1 MTYMPKSRLF
11 GEIPGKGEMRLLA
24 DRHGSPLCD
33 SVRASRSGNAAG
45 GCERSESIVYAAN
58 LPKLCGGGDRG
69 TWLPLRGARIGETGP
84 PDTIFG
90 CDEAGFMAA
99 SLPGGSVLLTNA
111 GGARARLA
119 LRWLRLGDDVWQ
131 LYYCIRTRAAYAE
144 AAWLACGAPYRFDD
158 AGYPLEGRSRS
169 PILGLLLDGRH
180 FGDIDICHPD
190 GGLTQFEDRWACV
203 RVNVLAVA

>member
-1 MTYMPKSRLF
+1 MPKSRLF
-11 GEIPGKGEMRLLA
+11 GEIPGNGEMRLLA

-33 SVRASRSGNAAG
+33 SVRASRPGNAAG

-111 GGARARLA
+111 CGARAKLA

-169 PILGLLLDGRH
+169 PILGLVLDGKH

-190 GGLTQFEDRWACV
+190 RGLTQFEDRWECV
-203 RVNVLAVA
+203 RVNALAIA